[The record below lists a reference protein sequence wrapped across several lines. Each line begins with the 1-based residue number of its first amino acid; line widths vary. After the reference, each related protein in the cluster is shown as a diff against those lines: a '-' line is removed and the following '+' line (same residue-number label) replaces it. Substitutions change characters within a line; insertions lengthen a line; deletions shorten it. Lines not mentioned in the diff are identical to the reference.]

1 MRWENNERVYRIET
15 TTYSY
20 LIDDGDEDNIAN
32 IILNNEKLNPIINES
47 FVKGRKL
54 NISFIFITQ
63 SYFVVLINI
72 RLNSTYYSVMKI
84 PNK

>member
-32 IILNNEKLNPIINES
+32 IILNNEKRNPIINES

>member
-1 MRWENNERVYRIET
+1 MKEFNRIET